1 MPTFADL
8 KKKIDE
14 IKRAADKL
22 LQDTKKLR
30 ETVSISWIK

>member
-14 IKRAADKL
+14 MKQAADKL